1 MTSLVAEED
10 LSEEFSMFGIE
21 LDDEDVV
28 LKLQELCT
36 MHRLDAGN
44 MVTEW
49 VAFTHSKKNITMTL
63 DVLDQFE
70 RERLSKRHQKTPK
83 SVKKGNAPKIHSI
96 DTLPMDV
103 EAAEELYSAYGGNT
117 PTSKRTI
124 SNKRQHTPE
133 NAPIKRFTGPNRSP
147 AVPYSPS
154 SFSPASTTPA
164 KKYNSRTNRGDVVA
178 SLSDTD
184 GTAWHGSGKEVTI
197 ETYAPEQNVTRNF
210 KYMFQ
215 KMSDKRDVLNDMIED
230 MAEHIQKVH
239 NIEEFSHVALPTQEE
254 VTIVGRICC
263 DSNGKL
269 NAKSVVLEGSIDMS
283 SGKMIPV
290 DLSQLKEFALF
301 PGQMVAMTGHN
312 STGQKFVASKLLESV
327 PLPLPE
333 IKTSQENASRLSLL
347 VAAGPFSTS
356 DSLSYEPLS
365 DLVEQIRIVR
375 PDVCILMGPFVDC
388 KNTEIE
394 NGNCTLPFEEIF
406 QSKIEEIAQ
415 ATENLNV
422 KVVILPSYRDI
433 HHDPLYPTP
442 PYKYE
447 NSKHKHIQFHTDP
460 CTLRI
465 NNVVVG
471 LTSTDVLF
479 QMGSEEIAFPPG
491 GSDRLGRLVQHLLSQ
506 HSYYPF
512 YPPSEE
518 MCIDY
523 EKFPASGFMPTT
535 PHIFILPSEFKQFI
549 KDIKGCC
556 CINPG
561 RLTKGLTGSTF
572 AKVVVE
578 TNKLASNQPLVKNV
592 TAQIVRV

>member
-44 MVTEW
+44 M
-49 VAFTHSKKNITMTL
+49 
-63 DVLDQFE
+63 
-70 RERLSKRHQKTPK
+70 RLSKRHQKTPK

-197 ETYAPEQNVTRNF
+197 ETYAPEQN
-210 KYMFQ
+210 
-215 KMSDKRDVLNDMIED
+215 
-230 MAEHIQKVH
+230 KVH

-375 PDVCILMGPFVDC
+375 PDVCIL
-388 KNTEIE
+388 

-415 ATENLNV
+415 ATEN
-422 KVVILPSYRDI
+422 
-433 HHDPLYPTP
+433 
-442 PYKYE
+442 
-447 NSKHKHIQFHTDP
+447 
-460 CTLRI
+460 
-465 NNVVVG
+465 
-471 LTSTDVLF
+471 
-479 QMGSEEIAFPPG
+479 
-491 GSDRLGRLVQHLLSQ
+491 
-506 HSYYPF
+506 
-512 YPPSEE
+512 EE